1 VKKNLKI
8 ILILIAGVIY
18 VSQNPYFLFVSTL
31 ASINAVAVLG
41 LNLISGY
48 TGQLHLGQAAFMGI
62 GAYTSATLCVK
73 VGFSFWFALPIAIL
87 FSATASTLLG
97 IPALKLRGGPY
108 LALVTQTFGELV
120 YVIILNWVAVTGG
133 PFGCSGIKPPSIG
146 SFQLLDLKYYF
157 FFVLSFLILAYWL
170 MNRIIKSKFGRVF
183 LAIKES
189 EDAAQSIGINTMKY
203 KILAFVIAGA
213 FGGIAGTLYAP
224 FIGFISPEQFTWMPS
239 LFLISMA
246 IVGGLDSLP
255 GGILGAFIL
264 TFLPEVLRVADQYRL
279 IIYGVLLVLTLTFLP
294 NGLIS
299 LWGLSPR
306 EINSI
311 FNKRFK
317 ELLHKKDRLFAKQL

>member
-1 VKKNLKI
+1 ML
-8 ILILIAGVIY
+8 
-18 VSQNPYFLFVSTL
+18 
-31 ASINAVAVLG
+31 
-41 LNLISGY
+41 
-48 TGQLHLGQAAFMGI
+48 
-62 GAYTSATLCVK
+62 
-73 VGFSFWFALPIAIL
+73 
-87 FSATASTLLG
+87 
-97 IPALKLRGGPY
+97 
-108 LALVTQTFGELV
+108 
-120 YVIILNWVAVTGG
+120 
-133 PFGCSGIKPPSIG
+133 
-146 SFQLLDLKYYF
+146 
-157 FFVLSFLILAYWL
+157 
-170 MNRIIKSKFGRVF
+170 
-183 LAIKES
+183 
-189 EDAAQSIGINTMKY
+189 
-203 KILAFVIAGA
+203 AGA